1 MPLGRGATN
10 VHGVVNALLRHLL
23 VVSMLA
29 AGLGACTHPRA
40 PPAAA
45 TVGGQP
51 ISKELFDYFVRKQ
64 TGVRAG
70 PVPQQRR
77 AQLLEDLT
85 RLTAAAQI
93 ESGKIS
99 PDVQQEIDLQRLET
113 LAHAAAVSAGVF
125 ATPTDGELTAAYE
138 RFKAELPAREYHVA
152 HILVATET
160 LADAVIARL
169 QGGEDFAKI
178 AKEKSAD
185 DSKDRGGDIGWI
197 APGKLPA
204 AFMDAV
210 VGLKVGEF
218 TKKPVK
224 TAYGWH
230 IIRLIDARPADAPPF
245 EQVKA
250 QIAANLQQE
259 RYQAF
264 LDQSLKTV
272 GAGQ

>member
-1 MPLGRGATN
+1 M
-10 VHGVVNALLRHLL
+10 LRHLL

-29 AGLGACTHPRA
+29 AGLGACTHPQA

-64 TGVRAG
+64 TGVRADQ
-70 PVPQQRR
+70 VREQRR
-77 AQLLEDLT
+77 AQLLEELKK
-85 RLTAAAQI
+85 LTAAAQI
-93 ESGKIS
+93 DSAKVS

-113 LAHAAAVSAGVF
+113 LAHAAAVGAGVF
-125 ATPTDGELTAAYE
+125 ATPTDRELSAAYE
-138 RFKAELPAREYHVA
+138 QFKAELPTREYHVA
-152 HILVATET
+152 HILVATEG
-160 LADAVIARL
+160 LADGVIARL
-169 QGGEDFAKI
+169 RAGEDFAKV
-178 AKEKSAD
+178 AKDKSAD
-185 DSKDRGGDIGWI
+185 DSRDRGGDIGWI
-197 APGKLPA
+197 APGKLPG

-210 VGLKVGEF
+210 PGLKVGEF

-230 IIRLIDARPADAPPF
+230 IIRLVETRPTDAPPF
-245 EQVKA
+245 EEVKA